1 MSWLFVFF
9 LMMRSARREFRDVNR
24 RRLSAAPAS
33 QPADEITLE
42 PALQRTQQEVNS
54 HNSSE
59 RKNDL
64 G

>member
-9 LMMRSARREFRDVNR
+9 LMMRSARREIRDVNG

-33 QPADEITLE
+33 EFANEKTFQ